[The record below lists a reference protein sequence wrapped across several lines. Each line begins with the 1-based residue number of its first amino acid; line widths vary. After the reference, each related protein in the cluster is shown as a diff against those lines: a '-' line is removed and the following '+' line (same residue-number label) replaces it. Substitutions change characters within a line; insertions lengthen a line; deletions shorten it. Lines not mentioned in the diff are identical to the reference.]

1 VADSTS
7 RLSVSRRR
15 LLQTSA
21 GALGAAG
28 TVGLYAP
35 AVIGQAK
42 PLDGVTLNVSCWS
55 APYPKWLAEYIPEF
69 EDMTGAKV
77 NYDTPGFPIYNQQVD
92 LELSTGGS
100 AFDVLCFVVPRQKLS
115 GSGHALPCSK

>member
-1 VADSTS
+1 MAGSTPK
-7 RLSVSRRR
+7 LSFTRRR

-55 APYPKWLAEYIPEF
+55 APYPKWLADYIPEF
-69 EDMTGAKV
+69 EEQTGRQGQLRH
-77 NYDTPGFPIYNQQVD
+77 PRLSD
-92 LELSTGGS
+92 LQPAG
-100 AFDVLCFVVPRQKLS
+100 
-115 GSGHALPCSK
+115 